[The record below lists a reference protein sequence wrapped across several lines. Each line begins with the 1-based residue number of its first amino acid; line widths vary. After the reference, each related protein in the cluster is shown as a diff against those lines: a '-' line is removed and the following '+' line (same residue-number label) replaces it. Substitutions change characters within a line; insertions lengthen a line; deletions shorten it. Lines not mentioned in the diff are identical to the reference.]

1 MLNIVIFGAPG
12 SGKGTQ
18 GEMIAKKYKLEHVST
33 GELLRNEIKEETELG
48 KTADEFIS
56 KGQLVPDYI
65 MINIL
70 DDLVKKNLDKK
81 GFIFDGFPR
90 TAAQG
95 LALDEKLKEN
105 NLEISRV
112 ICLDVEEEKLIG
124 RLLKRGQ
131 IEGRSDD
138 NRETIE
144 SRLKVYHNQ
153 TEPLIDFY
161 NKQNK
166 LTVIEGNGSIES
178 IFESI
183 EQVIDNQLEN

>member
-1 MLNIVIFGAPG
+1 
-12 SGKGTQ
+12 
-18 GEMIAKKYKLEHVST
+18 
-33 GELLRNEIKEETELG
+33 
-48 KTADEFIS
+48 
-56 KGQLVPDYI
+56 

-112 ICLDVEEEKLIG
+112 ICLDVEEEELIG